1 MNEFVLALFVALT
14 GWWFSTGV
22 ILWLVHRPERYH
34 RNIFGLATITMLV
47 AFYGVQTTVTESTP
61 QSVVTAFCLAL
72 LLWGWLEMGYL
83 MGFVTGPRK
92 EACPDGA
99 TAVAR
104 MRLGLRTCIWHEL
117 TLLVMVAVLA
127 WLSWRQANQTAL
139 WAFTVLWLMRWSSKL
154 NLVLGVRNYNQ
165 SWLPERLAYV
175 HSYIPRRLLNPLF
188 PFSVTCG
195 VIVSFY
201 LINAA
206 IQATDLGLMIALT
219 LAGAIAALG
228 TLEHLFLMAPLKEAA
243 LWIWAAPTPTPSVTK
258 TRSQSQ

>member
-127 WLSWRQANQTAL
+127 WLSWRQPNQTAL

-165 SWLPERLAYV
+165 SW
-175 HSYIPRRLLNPLF
+175 
-188 PFSVTCG
+188 CG

-201 LINAA
+201 LINSA